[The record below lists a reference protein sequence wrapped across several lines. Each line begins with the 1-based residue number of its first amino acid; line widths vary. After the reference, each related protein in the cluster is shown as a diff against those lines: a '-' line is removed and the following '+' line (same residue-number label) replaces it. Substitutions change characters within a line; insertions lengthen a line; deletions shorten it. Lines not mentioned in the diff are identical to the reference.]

1 MIFFKIKCQK
11 APVHWCNILRHFSK
25 FTMQKN
31 NKITFLPGP
40 IFFYKK
46 CKIIILM
53 LQCQSYIKNYSKS
66 HIPFNFFYLINN
78 NTACLTIDATNM
90 L

>member
-1 MIFFKIKCQK
+1 MIFLKIKCQK

-25 FTMQKN
+25 FTMQKTI
-31 NKITFLPGP
+31 KLPFYLGQ
-40 IFFYKK
+40 FFYKK